1 MRKLILFVGALL
13 VSLSVFSQDI
23 SSDVII
29 LKNGSE
35 IVAKILEVTQSE
47 IRYKDWSN
55 LDGPIYTINKS
66 DVFLLKYKNGKKDIV
81 TSSEIVGSKKSET
94 MRISSF
100 NLGRCGIQNSSE
112 SGYSGFCVGVSNQWG
127 IKYNKTF
134 ICSGVELY
142 NYVTSVNNLGLYYG
156 SYLSGIKY
164 TTHAINLG
172 MPISV
177 SYTDFGRSNFYCMG
191 TISPSVMVFTS
202 TSTSYNSRVADKQD
216 EFFPGNFSTRLS
228 LSMGYSAKMSKNL
241 VQIGPYID
249 NIVTKGNFFTYGV
262 RLSMVRI

>member
-1 MRKLILFVGALL
+1 MRRLILFVGALL
-13 VSLSVFSQDI
+13 FTLSVFSQEV

-29 LKNGSE
+29 LKNGTE
-35 IVAKILEVTQSE
+35 IIAKVLEVNQFE
-47 IRYKDWSN
+47 VRYKDFNN
-55 LDGPIYTINKS
+55 LDGPIYTMDKS
-66 DVFLLKYKNGKKDIV
+66 EIFMLKYKNGKKDIV
-81 TSSEIVGSKKSET
+81 KSTDVVGKKSET

-112 SGYSGFCVGVSNQWG
+112 SGYSGFCIGVSNQWG
-127 IKYNKTF
+127 IKYNKIF

-156 SYLSGIKY
+156 SYISDIKY
-164 TTHAINLG
+164 TTHVINLG

-202 TSTSYNSRVADKQD
+202 TGISYNSRVTDKQD

-241 VQIGPYID
+241 IQIGPYID